1 MKGKSKGN
9 QRGYDWYDDYGYYPI
24 IFPLIS
30 YDGNMMGNWSIL
42 RAQYDLYYGNIM
54 IDMRIIGLWGCYSMG
69 NWMEFKYHTNLWG
82 LFWYYLWGYLVWDII
97 KWDIMK
103 YQWVMMIGIWW
114 DIDLY
119 CGLYVI
125 HIMGILWEYDRNMMG
140 IWWLS
145 WGYCGKSLGVLWECC
160 RYLIKYQWE
169 YDEFPK
175 TWWLSYGGFHK
186 WGIPQMSSVQ
196 NPSLIPLDWLF
207 NIDSPIGLL

>member
-1 MKGKSKGN
+1 MGCVNHIQFRAPITPEPSRVEHVAFVPAAPPSTPGDASWSPSSPAVGRFFSKDSGKSWEIVKI
-9 QRGYDWYDDYGYYPI
+9 WWL
-24 IFPLIS
+24 F
-30 YDGNMMGNWSIL
+30 M
-42 RAQYDLYYGNIM
+42 
-54 IDMRIIGLWGCYSMG
+54 
-69 NWMEFKYHTNLWG
+69 G
-82 LFWYYLWGYLVWDII
+82 LFWYFLWGYLVWDII

-103 YQWVMMIGIWW
+103 YQWVMMIWIWW